1 MLQAVKQQG
10 KIAMQQNQ
18 IAEPGFEPG
27 LPDSESGVITTTL
40 YRRCGCGCCEIP
52 EIATYIQLTNYQPV
66 NCLNALPQVCPNYLQ
81 MVAMVLEGA
90 PSCMD
95 KPYNV
100 LLYSAQPVGHVSDH
114 VQAGC

>member
-52 EIATYIQLTNYQPV
+52 EIATYIQFNK
-66 NCLNALPQVCPNYLQ
+66 LPACQLPERIATSVPKLFTDGCYGTGRCAELHGQTLQCPA
-81 MVAMVLEGA
+81 VFSPACGTCE
-90 PSCMD
+90 
-95 KPYNV
+95 
-100 LLYSAQPVGHVSDH
+100 
-114 VQAGC
+114 